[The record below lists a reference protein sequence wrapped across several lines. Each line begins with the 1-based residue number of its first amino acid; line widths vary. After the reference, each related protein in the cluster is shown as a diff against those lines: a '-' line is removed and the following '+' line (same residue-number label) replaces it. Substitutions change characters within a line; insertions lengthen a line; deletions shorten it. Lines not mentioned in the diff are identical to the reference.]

1 MIKEK
6 QCAVLIKQI
15 HTELEKNANNALR
28 QDDLT
33 MSQINVLL
41 ELDKAADK
49 QLELKRLEQMPFSI
63 NAKKYIPD
71 QKYRSIF
78 QFLVVISADA

>member
-6 QCAVLIKQI
+6 QFAVLIKQI

>member
-6 QCAVLIKQI
+6 QFAVLIKQI

-49 QLELKRLEQMPFSI
+49 QLELKRLEQMPFFI